1 MKPTIGLTTCLRPTE
16 DVHHRVKQLLADETM
31 HFVYVARQ
39 KKSIEHLHKET
50 GLSMLVVDKRR
61 LDLYPLGETTSFF
74 FHPSSAVFRI
84 KQMDAG
90 GGDPLVAIG
99 RLSEGMRVLDCT
111 LGLGADA
118 IVMSHAVGETGH
130 VTGLESRMETA
141 YVVKEGLQRWTES
154 YAPIT
159 EAMRRIDV
167 QMQHHLKFL
176 KDCPDDSF
184 DVIYFDPMFEQT
196 VVESTHLD
204 PLRTLANYE
213 PLSSV
218 AIEQARRVART
229 CIVLKAHYESPL
241 FEQYGFKR
249 LRRKTSK
256 LHYGVIEL

>member
-1 MKPTIGLTTCLRPTE
+1 MKPSIGLTTCLRPTE
-16 DVHHRVKQLLADETM
+16 DVHHRVKQMLADETI
-31 HFVYVARQ
+31 HFVYVSRQ
-39 KKSIEHLHKET
+39 KKSIEQLHQEM
-50 GLSMLVVDKRR
+50 GLPILVVDKRR
-61 LDLYPLGETTSFF
+61 LDLYPLGQTTSFF

-84 KQMDAG
+84 KQIDAG
-90 GGDPLVAIG
+90 GKDPLVAIG
-99 RLSEGMRVLDCT
+99 QLSEGMSVLDCT

-118 IVMSHAVGETGH
+118 IVMSHAVGKTGQ
-130 VTGLESRMETA
+130 VTGLESRTETA

-167 QMQHHLKFL
+167 HMKHHLTFL
-176 KDCPDDSF
+176 KECPDNSF

-196 VVESTHLD
+196 VTESTHLD

-213 PLSSV
+213 SLSNA

-229 CIVLKAHYESPL
+229 CIILKAHYESPL